1 MSIFSSHLL
10 LFPGLLAA
18 GAEILDCD
26 SVSNAMCVV
35 GVASTES
42 TETLTNLDDT
52 LLETPEKTQEMRN
65 RLWNWFELIGLT
77 SDLSAQ

>member
-1 MSIFSSHLL
+1 MSIFSSDLL

-26 SVSNAMCVV
+26 SVYNAMCLV

-52 LLETPEKTQEMRN
+52 LLETPEKTQERRN

>member
-1 MSIFSSHLL
+1 MIFYYFLDS
-10 LFPGLLAA
+10 A

-26 SVSNAMCVV
+26 SVYNAMCLV